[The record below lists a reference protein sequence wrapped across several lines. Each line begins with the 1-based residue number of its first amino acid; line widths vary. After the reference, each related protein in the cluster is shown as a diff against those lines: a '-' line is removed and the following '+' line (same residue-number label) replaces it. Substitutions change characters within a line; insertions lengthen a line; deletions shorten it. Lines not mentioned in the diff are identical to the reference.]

1 MFRPLKLHILP
12 GYYAIARL
20 APDQPFPEWAD
31 GPGFVSIS
39 RSEDELSIVCLQARV
54 PAGQQRSPDWACLKL
69 AGPFAFDETG
79 IIAAAI
85 DPLSA
90 AGLGVFV
97 VSTYDGDHLLLKQ
110 ADLEQA
116 RSLLTAAGHI
126 LTAHAANAAIKSYD

>member
-1 MFRPLKLHILP
+1 MSRQLNLHILP
-12 GYYAIARL
+12 GHYAIARL
-20 APDQPFPEWAD
+20 SPDQPFPAWAD

-39 RSEDELSIVCLQARV
+39 RSEDELSIVCLQARI

-79 IIAAAI
+79 IIAAVI
-85 DPLSA
+85 NPLSA

-110 ADLEQA
+110 ADMVQA
-116 RSLLTAAGHI
+116 RNLLTTAGHT
-126 LTAHAANAAIKSYD
+126 LTAHAANVATKSCG